1 MRYPKFW
8 IYIIA
13 AIVAAMI
20 VACLC
25 SCNQTRQTRT
35 VENIKGTTFDVIV
48 IDSCEYLIGSAL
60 YEGYMAHKGNCKY
73 CEQRHM
79 YKR

>member
-20 VACLC
+20 AACLC

-35 VENIKGTTFDVIV
+35 IENINGTTFDVIV

-73 CEQRHM
+73 CEQRHK